1 MTKII
6 NVIFLFLF
14 SFSLIHGENLTDKYR
29 EMMNAKTNNVQ
40 SKPSTQETIAPP
52 ATPLGNLIDSIKEIK
67 KLKQGTFESTT
78 DFNTRRDDKISQLQN
93 TIKPFAK
100 KGSKDYSAGSANMK
114 SYDADNEIMTLTLLW
129 NNEIKSIFPKAKE
142 IKTVL
147 MNISR
152 ADAKELFAKE
162 KTHNFHIK
170 ITYKGDK
177 LTISSMWINDKYE
190 LRKKQIQKEKVH
202 SNNSSVKTDNI
213 IKHTSADKPISLKYS
228 RAKTISSNYKK
239 YKVVNV
245 ASNDT
250 LNVRKAPYAEYN
262 NKVGELLPYA
272 KNIKIN
278 RCKLNHK
285 KVEWC
290 YIEHYQNNYNLQG
303 WVISR
308 CLAPQDPI
316 YKTRNSYKVVH
327 IRSDDTLSV
336 RNGPGVRYYKI
347 GDLPYYAKG
356 IKVGDC
362 RYVNKN
368 GKWCMVE
375 YGNLRGWASKKFL
388 RKQ

>member
-190 LRKKQIQKEKVH
+190 LRKRMPKKSATYTRNSHKPLEMQKQNRATHDMNSQTSNDKVISFSENGIGIH
-202 SNNSSVKTDNI
+202 IIYPAYVKAGQSFKIRAEMTN
-213 IKHTSADKPISLKYS
+213 KYS
-228 RAKTISSNYKK
+228 RAKQGGLTLSFPDMVSMDGTVLDNDFTTVKGYGYPEKIYNKQARRGVPAK
-239 YKVVNV
+239 YFMVEGWQSRRWYYGKTKTFSVEFVAPRGLNRLSVNV
-245 ASNDT
+245 RAVLWIRNKHD
-250 LNVRKAPYAEYN
+250 VREIPTKSYIYDQQGFSV
-262 NKVGELLPYA
+262 KRFLI
-272 KNIKIN
+272 NIEN
-278 RCKLNHK
+278 
-285 KVEWC
+285 
-290 YIEHYQNNYNLQG
+290 
-303 WVISR
+303 
-308 CLAPQDPI
+308 
-316 YKTRNSYKVVH
+316 
-327 IRSDDTLSV
+327 
-336 RNGPGVRYYKI
+336 
-347 GDLPYYAKG
+347 
-356 IKVGDC
+356 
-362 RYVNKN
+362 
-368 GKWCMVE
+368 
-375 YGNLRGWASKKFL
+375 
-388 RKQ
+388 